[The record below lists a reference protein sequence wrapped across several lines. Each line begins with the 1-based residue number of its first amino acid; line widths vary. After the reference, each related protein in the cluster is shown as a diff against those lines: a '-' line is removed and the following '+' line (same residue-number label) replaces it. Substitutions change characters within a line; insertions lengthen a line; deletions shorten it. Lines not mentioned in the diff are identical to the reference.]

1 MGAIIYPL
9 SYFNFNSHATLSF
22 NTELQLIGSRSC
34 FRHKLASKTFVISL
48 NADKMI
54 NFISD
59 SEQNWQAPFKLQN
72 IENTQI
78 FKAGENIDEYF
89 ILYSPFS

>member
-9 SYFNFNSHATLSF
+9 LYFNFNSHATLFF

-34 FRHKLASKTFVISL
+34 FRHKLASKTPVISL

-54 NFISD
+54 NFM
-59 SEQNWQAPFKLQN
+59 SEQNWQASFKLQN